1 MIDTKKYMETIG
13 MLLVMLLVGG
23 AAINIFIS
31 SLTHIFAIFID
42 IIVVIISISIIFS
55 IVITNNVIKDKE
67 VNTLGMKLNFKIV
80 SILFPIITFVAELI
94 GISKNEIRKVYVK
107 LNNEN
112 IYSNKYSIKPE
123 EILILIPHCVQKNSC
138 KLKVTTNIETCAK
151 CGLCNI
157 GDLVKLKEKINVN
170 IFVATGGTLARK
182 IIIDNKPKAVIAVA
196 CERDL
201 TAGVQDVK
209 KIPVLGVFNKRPNG
223 PCVDTS
229 IDVFEVEEAI
239 NFFMSNKNRNYR

>member
-1 MIDTKKYMETIG
+1 MIDSKKYMTAISI
-13 MLLVMLLVGG
+13 LLGILIVSVVT
-23 AAINIFIS
+23 INIFIS
-31 SLTHIFAIFID
+31 SLTDIFTIFID
-42 IIVVIISISIIFS
+42 MIAAIISLSIIFS
-55 IVITNNVIKDKE
+55 ILITNNVIKDKK
-67 VNTLGMKLNFKIV
+67 VNVLAMKINFKIV
-80 SILFPIITFVAELI
+80 SILFPIITFVADLI

-107 LNNEN
+107 LNNKY
-112 IYSNKYSIKPE
+112 IYSNKYNIKNE

-157 GDLVKLKEKINVN
+157 GDLVKLKEKTNVN

-182 IIIDNKPKAVIAVA
+182 IIVDNKPKAIIAVA

-201 TAGVQDVK
+201 TAGVQDVR

-229 IDVFEVEEAI
+229 IDVKEIEQAI
-239 NFFMSNKNRNYR
+239 KFFTSN

>member
-1 MIDTKKYMETIG
+1 MIDSKKYMTTICI
-13 MLLVMLLVGG
+13 LLGILIVSVVT
-23 AAINIFIS
+23 INIFIS
-31 SLTHIFAIFID
+31 SLTGIFTIFID
-42 IIVVIISISIIFS
+42 MIAAIISLSIIFS
-55 IVITNNVIKDKE
+55 ILITNKVIKDKK
-67 VNTLGMKLNFKIV
+67 VNVLGMKINFKIV
-80 SILFPIITFVAELI
+80 SLLFPIITFVADSV

-107 LNNEN
+107 LNNKY
-112 IYSNKYSIKPE
+112 IYSNKYNIKNE

-157 GDLVKLKEKINVN
+157 GDLVKLKEKTNVN

-182 IIIDNKPKAVIAVA
+182 IIIDNKPKAIIAVA

-201 TAGVQDVK
+201 TAGVQDVR

-229 IDVFEVEEAI
+229 IDVKEIEEAI
-239 NFFMSNKNRNYR
+239 KFFTSN

>member
-1 MIDTKKYMETIG
+1 MIDSKKYMTTICI
-13 MLLVMLLVGG
+13 LLGILIVSVVT
-23 AAINIFIS
+23 INIFIS
-31 SLTHIFAIFID
+31 SLTGIFTIFID
-42 IIVVIISISIIFS
+42 MIAAIISLSIIFS
-55 IVITNNVIKDKE
+55 ILITNKVIKDKK
-67 VNTLGMKLNFKIV
+67 VNVLGMKINFKIV
-80 SILFPIITFVAELI
+80 SLLFPMITFVADSV

-107 LNNEN
+107 LNNKY
-112 IYSNKYSIKPE
+112 IYSNKYNIKNE

-157 GDLVKLKEKINVN
+157 GDLVKLKEKTNVN

-182 IIIDNKPKAVIAVA
+182 IIIDNKPKAIIAVA

-201 TAGVQDVK
+201 TAGVQDVR

-229 IDVFEVEEAI
+229 IDVKEIEEAI
-239 NFFMSNKNRNYR
+239 KFFTSN

>member
-1 MIDTKKYMETIG
+1 MIDTKKYMTTISI
-13 MLLVMLLVGG
+13 LLVILLISGV
-23 AAINIFIS
+23 AINIFIS
-31 SLTHIFAIFID
+31 SLTHIFTIFID
-42 IIVVIISISIIFS
+42 IIVVIIAVAIVFS
-55 IVITNNVIKDKE
+55 IVITHNVIRDKK
-67 VNTLGMKLNFKIV
+67 VYPLAMKLNFKIV

-107 LNNEN
+107 LNNKY
-112 IYSNKYSIKPE
+112 IYSNKFSIKAE

-138 KLKVTTNIETCAK
+138 KLKVTTNIETCAR

-157 GDLVKLKEKINVN
+157 GDLVKLKEKTYIN

-182 IIIDNKPKAVIAVA
+182 IIIDKKPKAIIAVA

-209 KIPVLGVFNKRPNG
+209 NIPVLGVFNKRPNG

-229 IDVFEVEEAI
+229 IDVDEVEEAI
-239 NFFMSNKNRNYR
+239 NFFITSKK

>member
-1 MIDTKKYMETIG
+1 MIDSKKYMTTISI
-13 MLLVMLLVGG
+13 LLGILIVSVVT
-23 AAINIFIS
+23 INIFIS
-31 SLTHIFAIFID
+31 SLTDIFTIFID
-42 IIVVIISISIIFS
+42 IIAAIISLSIIFS
-55 IVITNNVIKDKE
+55 ILITNKVIKDKK
-67 VNTLGMKLNFKIV
+67 VNALAMKINFKIV
-80 SILFPIITFVAELI
+80 SILFPIITFVADLI

-107 LNNEN
+107 LNNKY
-112 IYSNKYSIKPE
+112 IYSNEYSIKNE

-157 GDLVKLKEKINVN
+157 GDLVKLKEKTNVN

-182 IIIDNKPKAVIAVA
+182 IIVDNKPKAIIAVA

-201 TAGVQDVK
+201 TAGVQDVR

-229 IDVFEVEEAI
+229 IDVKEIEQAI
-239 NFFMSNKNRNYR
+239 KFFTSN

>member
-1 MIDTKKYMETIG
+1 MIDSKKYMTTICI
-13 MLLVMLLVGG
+13 LLGILIVSVVT
-23 AAINIFIS
+23 INIFIS
-31 SLTHIFAIFID
+31 SLTDIFTIFID
-42 IIVVIISISIIFS
+42 MIAAIISLSIIFS
-55 IVITNNVIKDKE
+55 ILITNKVVKDKK
-67 VNTLGMKLNFKIV
+67 VNVLGMKINFKIV
-80 SILFPIITFVAELI
+80 SLLFPIITFVADSV

-107 LNNEN
+107 LNNKY
-112 IYSNKYSIKPE
+112 IYSNKYNIKNE

-157 GDLVKLKEKINVN
+157 GDLVKLKEKTNVN

-182 IIIDNKPKAVIAVA
+182 IIIDNKPKAIIAVA

-201 TAGVQDVK
+201 TAGVQDVR

-223 PCVDTS
+223 PCVDTN
-229 IDVFEVEEAI
+229 IDVKEIKEAI
-239 NFFMSNKNRNYR
+239 KFFTSN

>member
-1 MIDTKKYMETIG
+1 MIDSKKYMTTICI
-13 MLLVMLLVGG
+13 LLGILIVSVVT
-23 AAINIFIS
+23 INIFIS
-31 SLTHIFAIFID
+31 SLTDIFTIFID
-42 IIVVIISISIIFS
+42 MIAVIISLSIIFS
-55 IVITNNVIKDKE
+55 ILITNKVIKDKK
-67 VNTLGMKLNFKIV
+67 VNILGMKINFKIV
-80 SILFPIITFVAELI
+80 SLLFPIITFVADSV

-107 LNNEN
+107 LNNKY
-112 IYSNKYSIKPE
+112 IYSNKYNIKNE
-123 EILILIPHCVQKNSC
+123 EILILIPHCVQKSSC

-157 GDLVKLKEKINVN
+157 GDLVKLKEKTNVN

-182 IIIDNKPKAVIAVA
+182 IIIDNKPKAIIAVA

-201 TAGVQDVK
+201 TAGVQDIR

-229 IDVFEVEEAI
+229 IDVKEIEEAI
-239 NFFMSNKNRNYR
+239 KFFTSN

>member
-1 MIDTKKYMETIG
+1 MIDSKKYMTTICI
-13 MLLVMLLVGG
+13 LLGILIVSVVT
-23 AAINIFIS
+23 INIFIS
-31 SLTHIFAIFID
+31 SLTDIFTIFID
-42 IIVVIISISIIFS
+42 MIAAIISLSIIFS
-55 IVITNNVIKDKE
+55 ILITNKVIKDKK
-67 VNTLGMKLNFKIV
+67 VNVLGMKINFKIV
-80 SILFPIITFVAELI
+80 NLLFPIITFVADSV

-107 LNNEN
+107 LNNKY
-112 IYSNKYSIKPE
+112 IYSNKYNIKNE
-123 EILILIPHCVQKNSC
+123 EILILIPHCVQRNSC

-157 GDLVKLKEKINVN
+157 GDLVKLKEKTNVN

-182 IIIDNKPKAVIAVA
+182 IIIDNKPKAIIAVA

-201 TAGVQDVK
+201 TAGVQDVR

-229 IDVFEVEEAI
+229 IDVKEIEDAI
-239 NFFMSNKNRNYR
+239 KFFTSN

>member
-1 MIDTKKYMETIG
+1 MIDSKKYMTTICI
-13 MLLVMLLVGG
+13 LLGILIVSVVT
-23 AAINIFIS
+23 INIFIS
-31 SLTHIFAIFID
+31 SLTDIFTIFID
-42 IIVVIISISIIFS
+42 MIAAIISLSIIFS
-55 IVITNNVIKDKE
+55 ILITNKVVKDKK
-67 VNTLGMKLNFKIV
+67 VNVLGMKINFKIV
-80 SILFPIITFVAELI
+80 SLLFPIITFVADSV

-107 LNNEN
+107 LNNKY
-112 IYSNKYSIKPE
+112 IYSNKYNIKNE

-157 GDLVKLKEKINVN
+157 GDLVKLKEKTNVN

-182 IIIDNKPKAVIAVA
+182 IIIDNKPKAIIAVA

-201 TAGVQDVK
+201 TAGVQDVR

-223 PCVDTS
+223 PCVDTN
-229 IDVFEVEEAI
+229 IDVKEIKEAMK
-239 NFFMSNKNRNYR
+239 FFTSN